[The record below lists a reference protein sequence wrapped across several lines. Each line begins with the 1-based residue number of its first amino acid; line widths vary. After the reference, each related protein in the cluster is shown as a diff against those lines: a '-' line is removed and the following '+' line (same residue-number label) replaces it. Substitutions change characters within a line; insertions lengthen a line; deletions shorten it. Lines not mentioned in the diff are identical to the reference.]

1 MQNLIVTAS
10 IMYCAGWQFG
20 FEAAFGWLWCWS
32 SAMHPTYHANSV
44 IFPLA
49 QCRAGSRVARSRST
63 KGTLKSKLSPCIWTS
78 NVFLLR
84 NNADRFHSTEGER
97 GEGDRSPKVNLA
109 DSGDIDDRSRER
121 NAARPPQWQQWY
133 RSFGWFFPACIRS
146 HRDPNVLPVQVKA
159 LTFNS
164 RAIGKVIGQQSTFS
178 YRQRRV
184 AIFILAIFNITC
196 SIGAL
201 SQCRYLL
208 NMARKTDMIYLCR
221 A

>member
-84 NNADRFHSTEGER
+84 NKADRFHSTEGER
-97 GEGDRSPKVNLA
+97 GEGDRRWTWQIPEISTTDHERGMPLA
-109 DSGDIDDRSRER
+109 RR
-121 NAARPPQWQQWY
+121 NGSNGTVLSAD
-133 RSFGWFFPACIRS
+133 FFPRAFARIVIRTS
-146 HRDPNVLPVQVKA
+146 CQFKWKPWL
-159 LTFNS
+159 
-164 RAIGKVIGQQSTFS
+164 ST
-178 YRQRRV
+178 QE
-184 AIFILAIFNITC
+184 
-196 SIGAL
+196 
-201 SQCRYLL
+201 Q
-208 NMARKTDMIYLCR
+208 
-221 A
+221 